1 MKIKKA
7 VIPLVLLSSAALGE
21 VYKYAFCRR
30 GSRILNP
37 IMDKKSH
44 SPDYYVHRDSAAKAL
59 REAPQQRFTIR
70 SERGELLRGFYIP
83 CGEKPCGRIA
93 FLIHGY
99 RSEHAEAAG
108 MYREYYKS
116 RGVDLFCV
124 DHTAAGES
132 EGRFIGYDVFESRDC
147 LQWLDFLHDRFGTD
161 IQVILHGFSMGGGT
175 VLSMSDCC
183 PPCVRFIVD
192 DCGFSGP
199 IDSLRQRLGLLVWP
213 LAAINRVVAGYSLR
227 EGDVRPHLRRAKL
240 PILFVHGTEDHTVP
254 LAMGKELYDMYHGPK
269 DCLFVEGAH
278 HVESMHRAPEAYAA
292 KLDGFIHKYIEVAK

>member
-1 MKIKKA
+1 MKAKKA
-7 VIPLVLLSSAALGE
+7 VIPLALLFTAAMGE
-21 VYKYAFCRR
+21 GYKYAFCRN
-30 GSRILNP
+30 GSKIFNP

-44 SPDYYVHRDSAAKAL
+44 RSDYYIHRDGAARAL

-93 FLIHGY
+93 FLVHGY

-116 RGVDLFCV
+116 RGFDLFCV

-132 EGRFIGYDVFESRDC
+132 EGHFIGYDVLESRDC
-147 LQWLDFLHDRFGTD
+147 LRWLDFLQERFGSD
-161 IQVILHGFSMGGGT
+161 IEVILHGFSMGGAT
-175 VLSMSDCC
+175 VLSMSDRC

-192 DCGFSGP
+192 DCGFSSP
-199 IDSLRQRLGLLVWP
+199 LESLRPRLGLLLWP
-213 LAAINRVVAGYSLR
+213 MAAINRVVAGYSLR
-227 EGDVRPHLRRAKL
+227 DGDVRPHLRRAKL
-240 PILFVHGTEDHTVP
+240 PILFVHGTEDSTVP
-254 LAMGKELYDMYHGPK
+254 FAMGKELYEMYQGPK

-278 HVESMHRAPEAYAA
+278 HVESMHRAPEAYCA
-292 KLDGFIHKYIEVAK
+292 KLDKFINQYIK